1 MNKGENEMKI
11 TNGIIKYLLNTL
23 DQPGFT
29 DGSSGLTGYA
39 IYRNIRILKEEVKDY
54 DKVIDDALAEYG
66 KESED
71 GRIYIDENDT
81 EAIQKF
87 REKVDPIAALEVDVN
102 LYQISKEDFE
112 MPYCPTATATQY
124 AMVEE
129 LLTLTVK
136 KEEIKEEE
144 KIEKEE

>member
-1 MNKGENEMKI
+1 MKI

-129 LLTLTVK
+129 LLTLPVK
-136 KEEIKEEE
+136 KEENKEEE